1 MNRKRIFLFIPTVFL
16 FLFSMVFEAHADEPD
31 INCAGIN
38 KIAQTLS
45 YEINSVD
52 DHLIEVVTDEGSIY
66 LEENTSACSYVL
78 FLVIDNVAAVADL
91 DFVNKQNVE
100 NRFGFLTLQDK
111 KLVFENH
118 VLMPY
123 ENEFLFKVYFRLF
136 KGEADK
142 INANLK
148 DVTNAH
154 KKSEQDHQRSE
165 NMLANTKT

>member
-78 FLVIDNVAAVADL
+78 FLVIDNGAAIADL
-91 DFVNKQNVE
+91 DFVNNVSP
-100 NRFGFLTLQDK
+100 LD
-111 KLVFENH
+111 VF
-118 VLMPY
+118 
-123 ENEFLFKVYFRLF
+123 
-136 KGEADK
+136 
-142 INANLK
+142 
-148 DVTNAH
+148 
-154 KKSEQDHQRSE
+154 
-165 NMLANTKT
+165 

>member
-16 FLFSMVFEAHADEPD
+16 FLFSMVFEAHSDEPD

-78 FLVIDNVAAVADL
+78 FLVIDNGAAVADL

-123 ENEFLFKVYFRLF
+123 ENEFLFKAYFHMF
-136 KGEADK
+136 KREADK

-148 DVTNAH
+148 EIVDAH
-154 KKSEQDHQRSE
+154 KKIEKEYQRLKDGLVRSS
-165 NMLANTKT
+165 T

>member
-1 MNRKRIFLFIPTVFL
+1 MKRKRIFLFIPTVFL
-16 FLFSMVFEAHADEPD
+16 FLFLMVPAAYSDESD

-78 FLVIDNVAAVADL
+78 FLVIDNGAAVADL
-91 DFVNKQNVE
+91 EFVNKQNVE

-148 DVTNAH
+148 EVTKAH
-154 KKSEQDHQRSE
+154 QKSEQDHQRSE

>member
-1 MNRKRIFLFIPTVFL
+1 MCIRDR
-16 FLFSMVFEAHADEPD
+16 
-31 INCAGIN
+31 
-38 KIAQTLS
+38 
-45 YEINSVD
+45 INSVD

-78 FLVIDNVAAVADL
+78 FLVIDNAAAVADL
-91 DFVNKQNVE
+91 AFVNKQNVE

-123 ENEFLFKVYFRLF
+123 ENEFLFKIYFRLF

-148 DVTNAH
+148 EIIGAH
-154 KKSEQDHQRSE
+154 KTIQKEHQQLE
-165 NMLANTKT
+165 KMLVNTKTWRALEPQHWYGFQYNERIAEGSTGFPRCRSLR